1 MRGLKICLWIAG
13 IGCLLGVFVMFLPC
27 RVVESLVNVFGG
39 QLCPDCP
46 LCLYALR
53 TVSAACVG
61 IGVFFVI
68 LALNP
73 MKYGVMIPFTGLSAV
88 FLGIVCGIAGV
99 MVGMPPV
106 WYLSDSLSC
115 AVLGVLI
122 LVFWRQAK
130 RTYRH

>member
-13 IGCLLGVFVMFLPC
+13 IGCLLGVFGMFLPV
-27 RVVESLVNVFGG
+27 RVVESLAKVFGG
-39 QLCPDCP
+39 QLVCTDCP

-73 MKYGVMIPFTGLSAV
+73 MKYGVMIPFAGLAAV
-88 FLGIVCGIAGV
+88 FLGVVCGITGAA
-99 MVGMPPV
+99 VGMPHL
-106 WYLSDSLSC
+106 WFLGDSVSC
-115 AVLGVLI
+115 TVLGVLI
-122 LVFWRQAK
+122 LVFWR
-130 RTYRH
+130 RE